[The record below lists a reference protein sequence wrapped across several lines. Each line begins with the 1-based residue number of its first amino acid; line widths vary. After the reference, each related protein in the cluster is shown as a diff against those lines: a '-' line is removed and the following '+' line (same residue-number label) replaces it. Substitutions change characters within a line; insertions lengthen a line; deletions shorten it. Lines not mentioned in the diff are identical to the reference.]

1 MTRRKKYPKTALI
14 RLTEDEHKRRLA
26 EARRLKVSLSR
37 LLVHAGLTGK
47 TPNYEDAER
56 HDRAID
62 EVRRIGNNL
71 NQIAK
76 QLNAQRGTLNLVRVE
91 RALQETKTALESLGV
106 FLLRG

>member
-14 RLTEDEHKRRLA
+14 RLTEDEHKWLLA
-26 EARRLKVSLSR
+26 EASRPKVSLSR
-37 LLVHAGLTGK
+37 FLVHAGLTGK
-47 TPNYEDAER
+47 APSYEDGER

-76 QLNAQRGTLNLVRVE
+76 QLNAQRGTINLVRVE
-91 RALQETKTALESLGV
+91 RALQETRAALESLGV

>member
-14 RLTEDEHKRRLA
+14 RLTEDEHKRLLA

-47 TPNYEDAER
+47 APNYEDGER

-71 NQIAK
+71 NQIAR
-76 QLNAQRGTLNLVRVE
+76 QLNAQRGTINLVRVE
-91 RALQETKTALESLGV
+91 RTLQETRAALEALGV
-106 FLLRG
+106 FLPRR